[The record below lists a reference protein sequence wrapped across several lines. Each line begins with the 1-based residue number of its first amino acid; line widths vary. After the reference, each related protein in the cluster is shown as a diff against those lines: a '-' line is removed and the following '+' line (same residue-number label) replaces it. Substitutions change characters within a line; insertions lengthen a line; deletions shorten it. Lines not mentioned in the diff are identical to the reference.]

1 MSQRAGVT
9 VGKDASRVAGRAA
22 YAAAVAR
29 DVNSVLDKTAQILRA
44 FDGGGDLAL
53 ADVVART
60 GLARSSVH
68 RLLTEAEQLGWVTR
82 VGRRFELGMALFEL
96 GELVPVKHRL
106 RAAALPFMQDLFA
119 VTEETVHLAVRD
131 GDDAVYVEKLHGH
144 ASLPLPSRTGG
155 RAPLTC
161 TAVGKALLAPAPP
174 EVVADVLSR
183 PMRRFTPRSITD
195 PAALVRDLA
204 EVRRTGIAVE
214 REEAAAGGGCV
225 ASAVAVRGEAVA
237 ALSVSVPIERFR
249 PERLA
254 PAVSTAALGL
264 SRARAP
270 ARARPAG

>member
-1 MSQRAGVT
+1 MV
-9 VGKDASRVAGRAA
+9 
-22 YAAAVAR
+22 R
-29 DVNSVLDKTAQILRA
+29 DVNSVLDKTDRILRA
-44 FDGGGDLAL
+44 FTGGEALTL

-60 GLARSSVH
+60 GLARSSAH

-106 RAAALPFMQDLFA
+106 RTAALPHVQDLFA

-161 TAVGKALLAPAPP
+161 TAVGKALLAHAPR
-174 EVVADVLSR
+174 EVVDDVLAR
-183 PMRRFTPRSITD
+183 PLRRFTPQSVTD
-195 PAALVRDLA
+195 PAVLARQLA
-204 EVRRTGIAVE
+204 EVRRTGTAVE
-214 REEAAAGGGCV
+214 REEAAPGGGCV
-225 ASAVAVRGEAVA
+225 ASAVLVGGVPVA
-237 ALSVSVPIERFR
+237 ALSVSVPLERFR

-254 PAVSTAALGL
+254 PAVRTAALGL
-264 SRARAP
+264 SRVL
-270 ARARPAG
+270 ARARPRG